1 MYNLRYISDNGNEIN
16 FNIANNWAITKVDGL
31 TSVSVSFS
39 TSQGFGQVGTTIQ
52 GESIED
58 KSILIE
64 GTMLGQSTEM
74 REQLLKTVVP
84 GVGGR
89 LTFDNKWF
97 VDVRVKTSPDIERKK
112 YNSEFQFKFLAAY
125 PYWRLLEQTS
135 TMLSGIESKFRFP
148 VNYST
153 PHTFGVR
160 KAEAYKDAYN
170 SGSVPIPFKILFYAK
185 TTVTN
190 PQIINVK
197 TLKFI
202 RIEKTMTAG
211 EIITIDMT
219 TTPVSITSTIS
230 NVTSNAVKYF
240 DIDSTFFKLE
250 LGENLITSDA
260 DVNESGLYCTIIYN
274 IATAGAYGNDDT
286 YM

>member
-112 YNSEFQFKFLAAY
+112 YN
-125 PYWRLLEQTS
+125 
-135 TMLSGIESKFRFP
+135 
-148 VNYST
+148 
-153 PHTFGVR
+153 
-160 KAEAYKDAYN
+160 
-170 SGSVPIPFKILFYAK
+170 
-185 TTVTN
+185 
-190 PQIINVK
+190 
-197 TLKFI
+197 
-202 RIEKTMTAG
+202 
-211 EIITIDMT
+211 
-219 TTPVSITSTIS
+219 
-230 NVTSNAVKYF
+230 
-240 DIDSTFFKLE
+240 
-250 LGENLITSDA
+250 
-260 DVNESGLYCTIIYN
+260 
-274 IATAGAYGNDDT
+274 
-286 YM
+286 